1 MRNCDQNIAKLRE
14 ENKQKEREIERK
26 RKQVAILEAKKT
38 RIKQQK
44 NAVQQYQNFLEEVKN
59 QNSDEYADV
68 LEIAARYRIQVNTQ
82 NDLIARLNELSQ
94 TFEEKNREKINYER
108 NMETKIMSL
117 NNDIANLTIE
127 NDQLEA
133 EKSALLN
140 EEEETNQKLLGQVS
154 ELSQVLFSI
163 DNVERL
169 CSEKTNSHQTNLKYS
184 STVVRQDYSKDK
196 NNDTQGLGTFEKV
209 AD

>member
-44 NAVQQYQNFLEEVKN
+44 TAVQQYQNFLEEVKN

-196 NNDTQGLGTFEKV
+196 EGFVTFEKV

>member
-26 RKQVAILEAKKT
+26 RKQVAILEAKMT

-44 NAVQQYQNFLEEVKN
+44 TAVQQYQNFLEEVKN

-196 NNDTQGLGTFEKV
+196 EGFVTFEKV